1 MSCLE
6 PLPVPL
12 LPSLFRRV
20 ELLVVVGAVVVQ
32 LTLGQRLTLR
42 LRLTLCCGCVVV
54 GDGCGSS

>member
-32 LTLGQRLTLR
+32 LTLR